1 MSFES
6 IFKTDTVE
14 SHATHLKEG
23 FLMGWIPG
31 IITDLR
37 DPEMIGRVKV
47 RCDLLAENVDLPN
60 ENDGWVWV
68 TEEFCLANRSGG
80 THRML
85 EVGTQVAM
93 IPMMGDARQMLIIG
107 CLPSRVD
114 RPPEG
119 ADRAEKRYGKQTPG
133 GVIEMNDDK
142 KAAKI
147 TTFPHG
153 VLQGVTGTGD
163 IIYETR
169 DKARFSLTQDGNSL
183 LGNDLASLQ
192 AGKNGD
198 VSLFSGGSATANFSA
213 DGQVAIASPN
223 QAVLSLDGSTALVTG
238 PNPQVSQRLNQL
250 KGLLLGSFYFAAQDL
265 IILERMTE
273 DFTSEK
279 IQAIVFL
286 EKTRQALKR
295 LHQGIESNL
304 SQSAKD
310 FEQLKEHSA
319 VDFAK
324 CCEGQIKEALRL
336 GLGELIKAVESTVGK
351 SGDEI
356 VETLKNE
363 IPDKFINTLDLGNRL
378 EVFRKLSDIK
388 PTLNALKYNPEFQA
402 QLIIATL
409 VPQGWSSVEIL
420 FGLGIADKIEELEE
434 AINPKEK
441 LTELATVMTPA
452 DEKKW
457 WEDLSDRINEVKGI
471 LNSEL
476 VEFISDQVE
485 DFNVFNWSEQDKLSE
500 SGISIPYSSSL
511 LKSVPLEED
520 KEKPDWYTIDN
531 QLTPGE
537 SPLAMLLGTI
547 FKGMLD
553 KISDRLTQLKDEQ
566 EVLDK
571 IDALHTL
578 AETLVYD
585 DDNIEKIVFFI
596 DKLGGTLDEKKSPV
610 ETATFDLLPRI
621 YKELIEKILPL
632 IEETWL
638 DTNALI
644 NWIPDN
650 PTGASLQAKD
660 DQVQMQSN
668 AGGNG
673 AIVKIDRTSATI
685 AGPEFGDSM
694 RTRIFADKSDAG
706 MQSGDKGGAVR
717 VERRVSEILGP
728 ERKSDEERNSYLE
741 GENKYQIDSKGRA
754 IAKGAVHKEPKYLK
768 QKENTPTVRSSM
780 AVDSDG
786 NAMIRSGG
794 KGSSFTVGE
803 QKAELKGPEVEIDG
817 KTTRTEFFALAGEIG
832 MAAGG
837 SGGTVWMGQE
847 QSEVLGPEVEIDG
860 KKVRRTIYSNK
871 DEVVLWS
878 GSSKG
883 TKVKSSDT
891 EVEAV
896 GPDGKGLLVLDGKK
910 IKMQRPDGETMLEIT
925 DVLAKILGPKGKGIL
940 NLTEDLVEMIGR
952 DNKSLIRMAE
962 GLVEMVGPDA
972 LKALRLGESLVEL
985 IGGATSGLTM
995 VEGLVNLTGFGSA
1008 LRMTPLLSELASPF
1022 LGAFRMLPGVSEVS
1036 GGGNSMVVSTAGVYF
1051 AVGGAILGL
1060 AASGMAA
1067 IGNKK
1072 SSMRNGDEESESG
1085 VGMILDPQ
1093 QNKAAL
1099 VAYHKGEWNKPDT
1112 KLPDNLDQIPDNEE
1126 PNNADWEHQSARVYV
1141 SDQTVYIQSLS
1152 LEGEILAEIT
1162 VGPDG
1167 VKINGKNLQ
1176 DSEGLSEE
1184 IEDLRQRVKNLE
1196 NSSGGN

>member
-68 TEEFCLANRSGG
+68 LEEFCLANRSGG

-223 QAVLSLDGSTALVTG
+223 QAVLSLGSTALVTG

-250 KGLLLGSFYFAAQDL
+250 KGLLLGCFYYADQDL
-265 IILERMTE
+265 KTLEAMTN
-273 DFTSEK
+273 DFNDER
-279 IQAIVFL
+279 IQPIVFL

-295 LHQGIESNL
+295 LYQGIGSNL
-304 SQSAKD
+304 SQSVKE
-310 FEQLKEHSA
+310 FNELKEYS
-319 VDFAK
+319 VIDFSK

-336 GLGELIKAVESTVGK
+336 GLGELIEVVKSVAGK
-351 SGDEI
+351 SGEEI
-356 VETLKNE
+356 AESLKND
-363 IPDKFINTLDLGNRL
+363 IPEKFLNTLDLGNRI
-378 EVFRKLSDIK
+378 EIFRRLSDLK
-388 PTLNALKYNPEFQA
+388 PTLNALRYNPDFQTE
-402 QLIIATL
+402 LILSTL
-409 VPQGWSSVEIL
+409 SPQGWSGIEIL
-420 FGLGIADKIEELEE
+420 FGLGIADKIEKLEE

-441 LTELATVMTPA
+441 LDQLANAMTPE

-457 WEDLSDRINEVKGI
+457 WEDLSDRINSVKGLLDPKLI
-471 LNSEL
+471 
-476 VEFISDQVE
+476 EFISDKTE
-485 DFNVFNWSEQDKLSE
+485 NFNVFEWSEQDKLSE

-511 LKSVPLEED
+511 LKSVPLEEG
-520 KEKPDWYTIDN
+520 KEKPDWYTLDN
-531 QLTPGE
+531 QLVPGE
-537 SPLAMLLGTI
+537 SPLAILLGTI
-547 FKGMLD
+547 FKGMMD
-553 KISDRLTQLKDEQ
+553 KISDRLTELQNQQ
-566 EVLDK
+566 EIIDK
-571 IDALHTL
+571 IDELYVL
-578 AETLVYD
+578 AETLVFD
-585 DDNIEKIVFFI
+585 DANTEKILFFI
-596 DKLGGTLDEKKSPV
+596 DKLGGTVGKDENPIAI
-610 ETATFDLLPRI
+610 ATFDLLPRL
-621 YKELIEKILPL
+621 YKELIEKVKPL
-632 IEETWL
+632 IEETWI
-638 DTNALI
+638 DANSLI
-644 NWIPDN
+644 NWIPES
-650 PTGASLQAKD
+650 PRGAILQAKD

-668 AGGNG
+668 AGSNG

-754 IAKGAVHKEPKYLK
+754 IAKGATSKDPEYLK
-768 QKENTPTVRSSM
+768 KKEKTPTVRSSM

-794 KGSSFTVGE
+794 NGSSFTVGE

-837 SGGTVWMGQE
+837 AGGTVWMGQE

>member
-23 FLMGWIPG
+23 FMMGWVPG

-68 TEEFCLANRSGG
+68 TEEFCLANRPGG

-119 ADRAEKRYGKQTPG
+119 ADRAEKRHGKQTPG

-142 KAAKI
+142 RGAKV
-147 TTFPHG
+147 TSFPHG
-153 VLQGVTGTGD
+153 VLQGITGTGD

-169 DKARFSLTQDGNSL
+169 DKARFSLSQNGNSQ

-198 VSLFSGGSATANFSA
+198 VSLFSGGSASANFSA
-213 DGQVAIASPN
+213 DGSVAIASPN
-223 QAVLSLDGSTALVTG
+223 NSVLSLDGNTALVTG

-250 KGLLLGSFYFAAQDL
+250 KGLLLGSFYFATQDL
-265 IILERMTE
+265 TIIERITD
-273 DFTSEK
+273 DFTSDK
-279 IQAIVFL
+279 IQALVFL
-286 EKTRQALKR
+286 EKTRPVLKR
-295 LHQGIESNL
+295 LHQGLATNL
-304 SQSAKD
+304 SKSVKD

-336 GLGELIKAVESTVGK
+336 GLGELIKTVQATAGK

-356 VETLKNE
+356 IESLKNE
-363 IPDKFINTLDLGNRL
+363 IPDKFINNLDLGNRL
-378 EVFRKLSDIK
+378 EVFRKLSDVK
-388 PTLNALKYNPEFQA
+388 STLNALKYNPDFQA
-402 QLIIATL
+402 QLIVSTL
-409 VPQGWSSVEIL
+409 VPQGWASVEIL

-441 LTELATVMTPA
+441 LSQLVTTMTPA

-457 WEDLSDRINEVKGI
+457 WEDLSDRINGVKGL
-471 LNSEL
+471 LNSDL
-476 VEFISDQVE
+476 VEFISDKLE
-485 DFNVFNWSEQDKLSE
+485 DFNTFNWTEQDKLSE
-500 SGISIPYSSSL
+500 SGTSIPYSSSL
-511 LKSVPLEED
+511 LKSVPLEEG
-520 KEKPDWYTIDN
+520 KEKPDWNTLDN

-553 KISDRLTQLKDEQ
+553 KISDRLTQLKDQQ

-571 IDALHTL
+571 IENLHSLT
-578 AETLVYD
+578 ETLVF
-585 DDNIEKIVFFI
+585 DNANTEKILLLIEKLEGSIGAKENPIEV
-596 DKLGGTLDEKKSPV
+596 
-610 ETATFDLLPRI
+610 ATFKLIPRL
-621 YKELIEKILPL
+621 YKELLEKILPL

-728 ERKSDEERNSYLE
+728 ERKADEERNSYLE

-754 IAKGAVHKEPKYLK
+754 IAKGAVKKEPKYLK
-768 QKENTPTVRSSM
+768 QKDKTPTVRSSM

-794 KGSSFTVGE
+794 NGSSFTVGE
-803 QKAELKGPEVEIDG
+803 QKAEIKGPEVEIDG
-817 KTTRTEFFALAGEIG
+817 KKTRTEFFALAGEIG

-837 SGGTVWMGQE
+837 AGGTVWMGQE
-847 QSEVLGPEVEIDG
+847 QSEVLGPEIEVDG

-883 TKVKSSDT
+883 TRIKFSDT
-891 EVEAV
+891 EVEAI

-910 IKMQRPDGETMLEIT
+910 IKIQRPEGQTTLEIT
-925 DVLAKILGPKGKGIL
+925 DVIAKLLGPKGKGIL
-940 NLTEDLVEMIGR
+940 NFTEDLVEMIGR

-972 LKALRLGESLVEL
+972 TKALKIGENLVQL
-985 IGGATSGLTM
+985 IGGAGSNLTMIEGMVNLSGLGS
-995 VEGLVNLTGFGSA
+995 GLRL
-1008 LRMTPLLSELASPF
+1008 TPLLSELTSPF
-1022 LGAFRMLPGVSEVS
+1022 LGAFRMLPGISEVS

-1060 AASGMAA
+1060 AASGMAS
-1067 IGNKK
+1067 IGSKK

-1093 QNKAAL
+1093 ENKAAL
-1099 VAYHKGEWNKPDT
+1099 VAYHPGEWNRPIT
-1112 KLPDNLDQIPDNEE
+1112 ELPDNLDQLPNNEE

-1141 SDQTVYIQSLS
+1141 SDQTVYIQSIS
-1152 LEGEILAEIT
+1152 LEGEILTEIT

-1184 IEDLRQRVKNLE
+1184 IEDLRQRVTNLE
-1196 NSSGGN
+1196 SSID